1 MRGKYFRDPDD
12 EFDIFCF
19 CGRMRG
25 GKIFLNLKNPS
36 TVLFAVKGIPVKGM
50 LSTAMGFG
58 PDVSALNRVRREPLS
73 RAKSPHLHG
82 ASSHVLQVN
91 SIFVSYLPSYSTWAM
106 YRSQL
111 LW

>member
-1 MRGKYFRDPDD
+1 MRGKYFQDPDD
-12 EFDIFCF
+12 EVDVFCY

-25 GKIFLNLKNPS
+25 KIFLNPS

-50 LSTAMGFG
+50 LSTAMVFG
-58 PDVSALNRVRREPLS
+58 RDVSALNRVRREPLS

-91 SIFVSYLPSYSTWAM
+91 SIFVSYFPSYSTWAI